1 MNRVSSRIRVAIV
14 VVLCLVCVS
23 AHAAERVS
31 LLIRNV
37 GMDDLRVA
45 LAAFTDRT
53 GIEVDIIE
61 ATSWPDVI
69 DKAVVY
75 SAGGI
80 APDLI
85 YGDNVRLSQLAYG
98 GLLLDLDER
107 VKRSGQLSRMPV
119 PVIAAF
125 RTVFPKEGL
134 YSLPTA
140 LSNRAVFFDA
150 DAFDDA
156 GLSHPPAEWA
166 SHRWNWETY
175 VSDMKRLTHDT
186 DGDGKPD
193 VFGTASFGTY
203 GGVNMAEMFGANLFD
218 PVTNAFDGRDPDFIA
233 AMEKMTGLWT
243 EHGVVG
249 GNFLRRTAASD
260 HTQARRLHELLDM
273 ERRGEGFNWRVAASP
288 RGERAISQ
296 TSIHGLGMSL
306 HGRQHDTA
314 WELLA
319 YLTLDPQGAILFSRA
334 ENRVPVVREA
344 INDFLKRW
352 SADFPDKDVNVF
364 VTAMDHISLFTL
376 TSGIGGDERERILRD
391 IWAQIESGRASV
403 RGAFEAA
410 MPAIEASF
418 VGQR

>member
-1 MNRVSSRIRVAIV
+1 VF
-14 VVLCLVCVS
+14 VCVS
-23 AHAAERVS
+23 AQATERLS

-45 LAAFTDRT
+45 LDAYTAKT
-53 GIEVDIIE
+53 GIEVDIIQ
-61 ATSWPDVI
+61 ARNWPDVI

-80 APDLI
+80 APDLV
-85 YGDNVRLSQLAYG
+85 YGDNVRLSQLAYA

-107 VKRSGQLSRMPV
+107 VKRSGQLNRMPD
-119 PVIAAF
+119 PVISAF
-125 RTVFPKEGL
+125 RTLFPRHGL

-140 LSNRAVFFDA
+140 LSNRAVLYNA

-156 GLSHPPAEWA
+156 GLSHPPVEWT
-166 SHRWNWETY
+166 SQRWNWETY
-175 VSDMKRLTHDT
+175 VSDMKRLTRDI

-203 GGVNMAEMFGANLFD
+203 GGVNMVEMFGVTLFD
-218 PVTNAFDGRDPDFIA
+218 PVRNTFNGRDPGFIA
-233 AMEKMTGLWT
+233 AVEKIVALWT

-249 GNFLRRTAASD
+249 GDFLQRTAASD
-260 HTQARRLHELLDM
+260 HTQARRLHQLLDM
-273 ERRGEGFNWRVAASP
+273 ERRGDGFNWRVAASP

-306 HGRQHDTA
+306 HGKQRDMA
-314 WELLA
+314 WRLLA
-319 YLTLDPQGAILFSRA
+319 YLTLDPEGAVLFSCA

-352 SADFPDKDVNVF
+352 NADFPDKNVGVF

-376 TSGIGGDERERILRD
+376 TSGVGGDERERILLD
-391 IWAQIESGRASV
+391 IWDQIQSGRASV

-410 MPAIEASF
+410 MPAIEATF
-418 VGQR
+418 AADR